1 MSNSKSS
8 SRGSKAQKL
17 NPPSADL
24 LGILRHQG
32 DFSTDVLQEMVKL
45 LNMDKMGN
53 LMTVIVGAKDTPTL
67 RTRSAT
73 KEGHCAEISK
83 IVLFRAPPVWVDHVE
98 ARQVWGHDNG
108 TKCHAVEE
116 LG

>member
-1 MSNSKSS
+1 M
-8 SRGSKAQKL
+8 
-17 NPPSADL
+17 
-24 LGILRHQG
+24 
-32 DFSTDVLQEMVKL
+32 QEMVKL

-73 KEGHCAEISK
+73 KAGHCAEIGK

-98 ARQVWGHDNG
+98 VRQLFVAMTTTPTTLLEKLDRY
-108 TKCHAVEE
+108 V
-116 LG
+116 